1 MNAAPASTSSPGS
14 PLGGWLWF
22 TALAALALRLWISA
36 ALPITG
42 DEAFFYW
49 WGVYPD
55 WGYYDHPPM
64 VGWLIWLMRQLLGEA
79 VWAIRL
85 PAVLLPLLLGTML
98 WWALKPLDRE
108 RAAWSVLLLWL
119 APINWLNVLI
129 TTDTPL
135 IFWSVLSAALLLRAE
150 LRTALDGRAR
160 LLYALAGV
168 ALGCAFLSKYFSV
181 VLGLAYLV
189 HFALYRRERWQGL
202 LLIVLA
208 ALPGLLINLW
218 WNMGHGWPNI
228 MFNAINRNQDAA
240 FAWTKPLGYLGM
252 LAYLLTPALLWLGW
266 QHRRA
271 LQAAARQHRLLTTL
285 VLVPLLFFALLS
297 LKKVIGLHW
306 VLAFY
311 PFAFVLFALA
321 LPTRALRQ
329 AAWGLAAFT
338 ALHLLAVGAIA
349 TTTLADWQGKPRY
362 YSMVRSFRTTELLQ
376 QVRTPD
382 AVLMADAYAPAAV
395 YGYTIGQY
403 VPVFGPGK
411 FHARQDDLLVD
422 FSQYD
427 GKNIRIIVSD
437 GEAPPLQP
445 YRPYFDH
452 VQALAFVQDGV
463 TFHVVEGRNFHYEA
477 YRQGVLKEIFDR
489 YYAIPEWLPMTGC
502 PFCVRYCG
510 QVRCPRP

>member
-1 MNAAPASTSSPGS
+1 MPPSAPASSF
-14 PLGGWLWF
+14 PLIRWLLL
-22 TALAALALRLWISA
+22 TALASLALRLWISV

-79 VWAIRL
+79 TWAIRL
-85 PAVLLPLLLGTML
+85 PAVLLPLAVGALLG
-98 WWALKPLDRE
+98 WALRPLGRE
-108 RAAWSVLLLWL
+108 HAAWAVLLFWL
-119 APINWLNVLI
+119 APINWLNTLI

-135 IFWSVLSAALLLRAE
+135 IFWSMLSVALLLRAE
-150 LRTALDGRAR
+150 QRPALDGHAAA
-160 LLYALAGV
+160 LYALSGV
-168 ALGCAFLSKYFSV
+168 AIGCAFLSKYFSV
-181 VLGLAYLV
+181 VLGLAYLAY
-189 HFALYRRERWQGL
+189 FALYRRERWGGL
-202 LLIVLA
+202 LLIALA
-208 ALPGLLINLW
+208 ALPGPLINLW

-240 FAWTKPLGYLGM
+240 FAWSKPLGYLGM
-252 LAYLLTPALLWLGW
+252 LAYLLTPALLWLGYR
-266 QHRRA
+266 HRQA
-271 LQAAARQHRLLTTL
+271 LRQAARSQRLLA
-285 VLVPLLFFALLS
+285 VLLGVPFAFFALLAF
-297 LKKVIGLHW
+297 KKVIGLHW

-311 PFAFVLFALA
+311 PFVFAVFALA
-321 LPTRALRQ
+321 LPADALRR

-338 ALHLLAVGAIA
+338 ALHVLAVAGIA
-349 TTTLADWQGKPRY
+349 MTSLPDWQDKPRY
-362 YSMVRSFRTTELLQ
+362 YSMVRSFRTAELLQ

-382 AVLMADAYAPAAV
+382 TVLMADAYAPAAV

-422 FSQYD
+422 FSRYEGRD
-427 GKNIRIIVSD
+427 IRIIVSD
-437 GEAPPLQP
+437 GEPPPLEG
-445 YRPYFDH
+445 YRSYFDS
-452 VQALAFVQDGV
+452 VQALRFVQDGV
-463 TFHVVEGRNFHYEA
+463 TFHVVEGRRFHYEA
-477 YRQGVLKEIFDR
+477 YRQGVLRDIFER